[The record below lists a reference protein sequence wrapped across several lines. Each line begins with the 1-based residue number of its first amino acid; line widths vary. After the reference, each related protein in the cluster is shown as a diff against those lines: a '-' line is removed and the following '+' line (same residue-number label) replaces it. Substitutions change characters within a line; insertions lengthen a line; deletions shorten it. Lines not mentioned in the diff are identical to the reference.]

1 MCVTLKVRTKLMFVS
16 RMLDSNASDH
26 NGYQWEAS
34 VSEGSVSARS
44 GSALCTVPVHSLS
57 TAAAVDA
64 V

>member
-1 MCVTLKVRTKLMFVS
+1 MFVS

-34 VSEGSVSARS
+34 VSEGSVSASS

>member
-1 MCVTLKVRTKLMFVS
+1 MFVS

-34 VSEGSVSARS
+34 VSEGSVSASS
-44 GSALCTVPVHSLS
+44 GCALCTVPVLS